1 MIAGHYLIVQRWRPF
16 FLTTEN
22 HVRKIAA
29 WIRIPNLPIKLYNH
43 HFLWRVGST
52 IRHMLKIDRATSI
65 HSRGKFARICVK
77 IDLSKKLVPRISIL
91 GSTLNIEYEG
101 LHLIYFSCEKY
112 GYKVEQCSEA
122 GEHKLDQLVVEMAG
136 EEERATAARRRAD
149 VSTGEVDRETPA
161 NQERIDDHIV
171 QRINKNPPDFGPW
184 MMVRRNQRRKQ
195 EEIPRKNK
203 KQIQISN
210 VMPNK
215 ETNGS
220 MKNTFN
226 EGGSRFNALY
236 EERDNEMQD
245 NLQPKEAMQ
254 SGSKLANSNQA
265 LKKNLSHKGLD
276 CPKPI
281 NQAPD
286 RALVSTLPR
295 SNRSNIGPLNQTRNQ
310 LNKEEGAKVVLRK
323 PGAGRNPQGPQKTAA
338 LKIGPMLTK
347 KGFKPKQKMMD
358 KGSLSLWAA
367 IHSMDNAVS
376 SSSKS
381 TDREIMEGVILDRM
395 REKILRRGT
404 PVLTV
409 EDGDGRWAPSEQPG
423 TIKEGNK
430 NSTKGK
436 EPMFHAKA
444 SEDMEGS
451 AWRAAPSP
459 SSEAWNCREAGGK
472 GFSTLIR
479 DLRKDLD
486 VNFVIL
492 MEIHI
497 SGVRGERVRNR
508 FGLNGSFVMEARG
521 QSGGDFNA
529 ILRDHER
536 SGGAMLRQGGA
547 CPDFNACLFDCGL
560 LDLGYSGCPIP
571 GKEILWLKGL
581 IGVSLILIEVGTFR
595 GTGTH
600 VWKTSSRCY
609 KIGTIMSLKL
619 QRDLWEEYEEIMAQE
634 ELLWYQKSC
643 CNWLEFGDRNTK
655 FFHASTMA
663 RRRRNR
669 IEALQ
674 DDNGNWV
681 HERTTLDRMATSFYS
696 WLYTEDAPD
705 TPFIL
710 KNCFPLLDTND
721 LVGWGL
727 VEKRDSLWV
736 KVLRT
741 KYKCGND
748 IMPDIRRRTKDSNL
762 WEGVCSAWKDVERN
776 TAWRIGDWDLEKIR
790 EWIPEDW
797 VSKIAAMALPS
808 PQKNADQAA
817 RDPSTDGTF
826 IVKSAYKA
834 LNTDLT
840 ENDRVFRFV
849 WDWKGPERIR
859 TFL

>member
-521 QSGGDFNA
+521 QSGGASIQHLPNLRSDHSPLFLCLAPQASPNKGRRPFRFLAAWLDHSDFDNVVNRGWNLQGNWNSCMEDFQQVLQNWNHNVFGNIHRRKSK
-529 ILRDHER
+529 ILRRLQGIKNSLNMTRTSIWRNCKGISGR
-536 SGGAMLRQGGA
+536 SMRRSW
-547 CPDFNACLFDCGL
+547 PKRNF
-560 LDLGYSGCPIP
+560 SGT
-571 GKEILWLKGL
+571 KNLVV
-581 IGVSLILIEVGTFR
+581 IG
-595 GTGTH
+595 
-600 VWKTSSRCY
+600 
-609 KIGTIMSLKL
+609 
-619 QRDLWEEYEEIMAQE
+619 
-634 ELLWYQKSC
+634 
-643 CNWLEFGDRNTK
+643 
-655 FFHASTMA
+655 
-663 RRRRNR
+663 
-669 IEALQ
+669 
-674 DDNGNWV
+674 
-681 HERTTLDRMATSFYS
+681 
-696 WLYTEDAPD
+696 
-705 TPFIL
+705 
-710 KNCFPLLDTND
+710 
-721 LVGWGL
+721 
-727 VEKRDSLWV
+727 
-736 KVLRT
+736 
-741 KYKCGND
+741 
-748 IMPDIRRRTKDSNL
+748 
-762 WEGVCSAWKDVERN
+762 
-776 TAWRIGDWDLEKIR
+776 
-790 EWIPEDW
+790 
-797 VSKIAAMALPS
+797 
-808 PQKNADQAA
+808 
-817 RDPSTDGTF
+817 
-826 IVKSAYKA
+826 
-834 LNTDLT
+834 
-840 ENDRVFRFV
+840 
-849 WDWKGPERIR
+849 
-859 TFL
+859 